1 MASKKMTIA
10 FLQGGIIPA
19 AILNLAKDRHCDAR
33 EPIEVPEFYGKSLI
47 QDRIAIPAE
56 LPSAVVEKPKAST
69 NNRSTP
75 KSKEP
80 APAAAPTPDQPD
92 PGIVTLIGSNILPD
106 QVEIAPGKSVP
117 LGEIVAKAH
126 EKSGLSIEDWNALPQ
141 ADRDALLTATV
152 DELKAEASQQQ
163 P

>member
-1 MASKKMTIA
+1 MASKKITIA

-19 AILNLAKDRHCDAR
+19 AILSLAKDRHCDAL

-56 LPSAVVEKPKAST
+56 PPAAVIEKPKTSPSG
-69 NNRSTP
+69 RSTGRP
-75 KSKEP
+75 KGQ
-80 APAAAPTPDQPD
+80 AAQQPDDQPD
-92 PGIVTLIGSNILPD
+92 ASADTLIGTNILPALI
-106 QVEIAPGKSVP
+106 EIAPGKEVQ
-117 LGEIVAKAH
+117 LGEVVAKAH
-126 EKSGLSIEDWNALPQ
+126 AKSNLSLEDWNALPE
-141 ADRDALLTATV
+141 ADRDALLTAMV

>member
-19 AILNLAKDRHCDAR
+19 AILSLAKDRHCDAL

-47 QDRIAIPAE
+47 QDRIAIPAD
-56 LPSAVVEKPKAST
+56 LPATVIEKPKASSSS
-69 NNRSTP
+69 RSTGRP
-75 KSKEP
+75 KGQ
-80 APAAAPTPDQPD
+80 AAHQLDDQAD
-92 PGIVTLIGSNILPD
+92 ASADTLIGTNILPALI
-106 QVEIAPGKSVP
+106 EIAPGKKIQ
-117 LGEIVAKAH
+117 LGEVVTKAH
-126 EKSGLSIEDWNALPQ
+126 AKSGLSLEDWNALPE
-141 ADRDALLTATV
+141 ADRDAPLTAMV

>member
-1 MASKKMTIA
+1 MASKKITIA

-19 AILNLAKDRHCDAR
+19 AILTLEKDRHCNAL

-56 LPSAVVEKPKAST
+56 MTTDTSEKTKVSST
-69 NNRSTP
+69 NRLSVKLRNKVSPQDNTQ
-75 KSKEP
+75 
-80 APAAAPTPDQPD
+80 PDQSAD
-92 PGIVTLIGSNILPD
+92 TLVGTNILPALI
-106 QVEIAPGKSVP
+106 EIAPGKEIP
-117 LGEIVAKAH
+117 LGDVVAKAH
-126 EKSGLSIEDWNALPQ
+126 TKSNLSLEDWNALPE
-141 ADRDALLTATV
+141 ADRDALLTAMV